1 MRQEYQSVRETRETR
16 TVYVP
21 PKKSAKKPLERMTLD
36 ELATEI
42 TKRGNVM
49 ELKVSKDGIKVFE
62 VTRKLVKTIS
72 VD

>member
-1 MRQEYQSVRETRETR
+1 MRRECQSVCETRETR

-21 PKKSAKKPLERMTLD
+21 PKKTAKKPLERMTLD

>member
-1 MRQEYQSVRETRETR
+1 M
-16 TVYVP
+16 P